1 MNTAD
6 HVLFLLKT
14 GGVQTAQQLAEKLL
28 LTSMGVRRHL
38 EAASKAGF
46 VGSEDRADKVG
57 RPARYWRLTDSG
69 HARFPDRHST
79 LTVELISSVREVF
92 GQSGLDKLINAR
104 EVQCEAQYEAKI
116 GRKKKL
122 SERVAKL
129 ALARDEE
136 GYMAKVKVQSDGSF
150 LLIEDHCPI
159 CAAAAEC
166 QNFCR
171 SELAVFQRVLGS
183 DCTVNRVEHL
193 LTGARR
199 CVYEIKLI
207 DR

>member
-14 GGVQTAQQLAEKLL
+14 RGPQTAQQLAEKLQF
-28 LTSMGVRRHL
+28 TSMGARRHL
-38 EAASKAGF
+38 EAANKAGF
-46 VGSEDRADKVG
+46 VASEDRADKVG

-69 HARFPDRHST
+69 HARFPDRHSE

-92 GQSGLDKLINAR
+92 GQSGLDKLIRVR
-104 EVQCEAQYEAKI
+104 EVQSEAQYEAKI
-116 GRKKKL
+116 GKVKKL
-122 SERVAKL
+122 NERVAKL

-136 GYMAKVKVQSDGSF
+136 GYMASIEAQSDGSF

-159 CAAAAEC
+159 CAAATEC

-193 LTGARR
+193 LSGARR
-199 CVYEIKLI
+199 CVYEIKVI
-207 DR
+207 DK

>member
-1 MNTAD
+1 M
-6 HVLFLLKT
+6 
-14 GGVQTAQQLAEKLL
+14 
-28 LTSMGVRRHL
+28 
-38 EAASKAGF
+38 
-46 VGSEDRADKVG
+46 VGERG
-57 RPARYWRLTDSG
+57 TN
-69 HARFPDRHST
+69 
-79 LTVELISSVREVF
+79 
-92 GQSGLDKLINAR
+92 KLITAR
-104 EVQCEAQYEAKI
+104 EAQCEAQYEAKI
-116 GRKKKL
+116 GKKKKL
-122 SERVAKL
+122 SERVEKL

>member
-116 GRKKKL
+116 GRKK
-122 SERVAKL
+122 A
-129 ALARDEE
+129 
-136 GYMAKVKVQSDGSF
+136 Q
-150 LLIEDHCPI
+150 
-159 CAAAAEC
+159 
-166 QNFCR
+166 
-171 SELAVFQRVLGS
+171 
-183 DCTVNRVEHL
+183 
-193 LTGARR
+193 
-199 CVYEIKLI
+199 
-207 DR
+207 

>member
-14 GGVQTAQQLAEKLL
+14 RGPQTAQQLAEKLQF
-28 LTSMGVRRHL
+28 TSMGARRHL
-38 EAASKAGF
+38 EAANKAGF
-46 VGSEDRADKVG
+46 VASEDRADKVG

-69 HARFPDRHST
+69 HARFPDRHSE

-92 GQSGLDKLINAR
+92 GQSGLDKLIRVR
-104 EVQCEAQYEAKI
+104 EVQSEAQYEAKL
-116 GRKKKL
+116 GKVKKL
-122 SERVAKL
+122 NERVAKL

-136 GYMAKVKVQSDGSF
+136 GYMASIEAQSDGSF

-159 CAAAAEC
+159 CAAATEC

-193 LTGARR
+193 LSGARR
-199 CVYEIKLI
+199 CVYEIEVI
-207 DR
+207 DK